1 MTLHQRHYRSPLS
14 PQMLVLQRLH
24 REQSHAF
31 GDICDMIS
39 IPRDLR
45 RALFAALIEQG
56 YATDGGRGQLHLTA
70 LGTATASAQPTANTG
85 DPRPQSVPPAR

>member
-1 MTLHQRHYRSPLS
+1 MTLHQRPYRSPLS
-14 PQMLVLQRLH
+14 PQMLIIQRLH

-31 GDICDMIS
+31 GAMCDMVS

-45 RALFAALIEQG
+45 RGLFAALIAEG

-70 LGTATASAQPTANTG
+70 LGTATASAQPTVNAA
-85 DPRPQSVPPAR
+85 DPRP

>member
-1 MTLHQRHYRSPLS
+1 MTLHQRHYRSPLTHE
-14 PQMLVLQRLH
+14 MLVIQRLH

-31 GDICDMIS
+31 ADICDMLS

-45 RALFAALIEQG
+45 RALFAALIARG

-70 LGTATASAQPTANTG
+70 LGTATAIAQPTANTG
-85 DPRPQSVPPAR
+85 DPRPHSAPPAP